1 MALYGRDSELAIL
14 DGLTSG
20 IRERGGAL
28 LVRGEPGIGKST
40 LLAESSRRAL
50 EAGLRVLTTDGVES
64 EARLPFAGLH
74 QLIRP
79 ILGGAEKLPRR
90 QRDALL
96 GAFGMSEVDPPSPF
110 LVALGALELL
120 ADEAE
125 STPLMLIVDEGQWI
139 DRSTAGVLIFV
150 ARRIESEPIVLL
162 IAARDSAE
170 DAFRGEGLPELSLG
184 TLDDAAASNC

>member
-28 LVRGEPGIGKST
+28 LVRGEPGVGKST
-40 LLAESSRRAL
+40 LLAESGRRAQ
-50 EAGLRVLTTDGVES
+50 EAGLRVLTTNGVES

-96 GAFGMSEVDPPSPF
+96 GAFGMSEVDAPSRF
-110 LVALGALELL
+110 WSRWA
-120 ADEAE
+120 
-125 STPLMLIVDEGQWI
+125 
-139 DRSTAGVLIFV
+139 RSSSWPTRPR
-150 ARRIESEPIVLL
+150 ARRSCSSSTKASGS
-162 IAARDSAE
+162 IARRPAY
-170 DAFRGEGLPELSLG
+170 
-184 TLDDAAASNC
+184 